1 MMGKKPSRVCH
12 PMSSPGLIDQ
22 GVTGEVLHCLDV
34 VWSPRASGSPANCIT
49 LDATFRVFV
58 CRFRYENEPEYGLCM
73 QQETCEALHSFFF
86 YKYCLFEV
94 LMGM

>member
-1 MMGKKPSRVCH
+1 
-12 PMSSPGLIDQ
+12 MSSPGLIDQ